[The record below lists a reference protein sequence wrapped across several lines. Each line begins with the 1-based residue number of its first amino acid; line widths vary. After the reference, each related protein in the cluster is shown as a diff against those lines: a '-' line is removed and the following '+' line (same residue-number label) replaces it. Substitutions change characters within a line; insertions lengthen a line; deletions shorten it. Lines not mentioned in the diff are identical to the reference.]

1 MENCKVECVCA
12 KVALSLLSFHWNVKH
27 MEEERGGMVS
37 PSMRKARHVLTGL
50 PALSILSTQ
59 THPLGYQIS
68 SLFVGIFV
76 LCVHENASND
86 SLAAVYPLVLCA
98 PSAYAEAL

>member
-1 MENCKVECVCA
+1 
-12 KVALSLLSFHWNVKH
+12 
-27 MEEERGGMVS
+27 MVS

-68 SLFVGIFV
+68 CLFVGIFV
-76 LCVHENASND
+76 LCVLENASND